1 METNTKTRDA
11 MLEMISQINA
21 VEGFDP
27 SAFAEE
33 YECFDGNPSPAFPS
47 PYRKRGSGS
56 NTRRGG

>member
-27 SAFAEE
+27 SAFAE
-33 YECFDGNPSPAFPS
+33 
-47 PYRKRGSGS
+47 
-56 NTRRGG
+56 